1 MITDKT
7 KPHAIFLDIDGTL
20 AAFAKDIRTIRDD
33 IIPERNKKAIKAAR
47 EKGHKVFINTGR
59 GYAALSK
66 AFFEDVKVDG
76 FITALGSYIE
86 VDGKVI
92 FDNPIPKNIL
102 DELFDFISE
111 NNLPCRFQ
119 GKKTLIYYGIERSL
133 EPLWTKVNTKEELH
147 KALGDDDV
155 SKITIDHSLDG
166 KYLELV
172 SKNLHCYVSQKSGE
186 AVIKGCNKAQAMF
199 KVLSHIG
206 IPQERSIA
214 MGDSIND
221 AEILQSAHISIA
233 TENASDEVKKMCD
246 MVTVSDIEG
255 GVGKAIE
262 DLLL

>member
-1 MITDKT
+1 MVIDKT

-20 AAFAKDIRTIRDD
+20 AAFPKDIATMRDMV
-33 IIPERNKKAIKAAR
+33 IPERNKNAIKKAR

-59 GYAALSK
+59 GYAAIPK

-86 VDGKVI
+86 VDGEAI
-92 FDNPIPKNIL
+92 YNNPIPEKIL

-119 GKKTLIYYGIERSL
+119 GKKTLIYCGIERPL
-133 EPLWTKVNTKEELH
+133 EPLWTKVRTKEGLH

-155 SKITIDHSLDG
+155 SKITIDHSLKG
-166 KYLELV
+166 EYLALV
-172 SKNLHCYVSQKSGE
+172 RRHFNCYLTGEAGE
-186 AVIKGCNKAQAMF
+186 AVMKECDKAQAML

-206 IPQERSIA
+206 IPKEHSIA
-214 MGDSIND
+214 MGDSVND
-221 AEILQSAHISIA
+221 TEVLNCAHISVA
-233 TENASDEVKKMCD
+233 TANASDKVKEMCD
-246 MVTVSDIEG
+246 MTTLPDTEG

-262 DLLL
+262 DLLF